1 LELIL
6 GGTKRGLLS
15 LGWTGGKCFSGTG
28 GVTKERRLQM
38 RVLMNG
44 LLVRRIAMML
54 VVVMGLISFVP
65 KVEASFVPSD
75 ESFSSISR
83 QNDMATIQRA
93 LEHKLVK
100 ERLKDLGYTDEE
112 IKARLD
118 RLSETEIHSLAAQ
131 LDSLLPAGD
140 GLGVV
145 IALLVIAILVIV
157 ILMLTGH
164 RIHVS

>member
-1 LELIL
+1 
-6 GGTKRGLLS
+6 
-15 LGWTGGKCFSGTG
+15 
-28 GVTKERRLQM
+28 
-38 RVLMNG
+38 MNE

-54 VVVMGLISFVP
+54 VVVMGLISFMP

-118 RLSETEIHSLAAQ
+118 RLSDTEIHSLAAQ

-145 IALLVIAILVIV
+145 IALLLIAILVIV

-164 RIHVS
+164 RIHIS

>member
-1 LELIL
+1 
-6 GGTKRGLLS
+6 
-15 LGWTGGKCFSGTG
+15 
-28 GVTKERRLQM
+28 
-38 RVLMNG
+38 MNE

-54 VVVMGLISFVP
+54 VVVMGLISFMP

-118 RLSETEIHSLAAQ
+118 RLSDAEIHSLAAQ

-145 IALLVIAILVIV
+145 IALLLIAILVIV

-164 RIHVS
+164 RIHIS

>member
-1 LELIL
+1 
-6 GGTKRGLLS
+6 
-15 LGWTGGKCFSGTG
+15 
-28 GVTKERRLQM
+28 M

-54 VVVMGLISFVP
+54 VVVMGLISFMP
-65 KVEASFVPSD
+65 KVEASFVPTD

-93 LEHKLVK
+93 LEQKLVK

-118 RLSETEIHSLAAQ
+118 RLSDTEIHSLAVQ